1 MQALSLD
8 ANVVSEEGVGDLA
21 EEEDDLLQAA
31 QDLGMDLTEV
41 SSSNGGAADESLS
54 EEGGDAATDGSGD
67 AEEAGAN

>member
-41 SSSNGGAADESLS
+41 SSDGAADESLS
-54 EEGGDAATDGSGD
+54 EEGGDAGGDGSGD